1 MSAFMVSSQTINSLA
16 YKMLDQ
22 KDVLR
27 VPCDKRFD
35 NPFKL
40 LLRFQ
45 SWEELSDALHL
56 MNLEA
61 IRQRYGQEYI
71 EGVVGY
77 VDLDAK
83 PKKLSNVQ
91 FFKSL
96 NCLLYQ
102 CSEGDVTD
110 SQLYKELDQ
119 FSDGLPMEIML
130 ESKAYGRAKW
140 G

>member
-22 KDVLR
+22 KDVLC

-35 NPFKL
+35 NPYKT
-40 LLRFQ
+40 LLRFK

-61 IRQRYGQEYI
+61 IRQKYGQEYT
-71 EGVVGY
+71 EEVAEY
-77 VDLDAK
+77 VDFDAK
-83 PKKLSNVQ
+83 PKKLSSAQ
-91 FFKSL
+91 FCKSI

-102 CSEGDVTD
+102 CSEGDVSD

-130 ESKAYGRAKW
+130 GSKAYDKAKW